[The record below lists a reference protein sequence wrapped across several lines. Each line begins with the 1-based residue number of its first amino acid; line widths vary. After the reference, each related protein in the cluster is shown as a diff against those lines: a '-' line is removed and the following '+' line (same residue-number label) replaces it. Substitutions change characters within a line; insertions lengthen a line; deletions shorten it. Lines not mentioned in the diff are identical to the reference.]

1 MFSLLNRLGLD
12 NLLQEV
18 MSEERSSSR
27 AAAENGGGDGG
38 DDTKPD
44 NSDSD
49 DDYDRK
55 SDNAV
60 DYSDI
65 NELADDMPV
74 CFFFVFFYGKLFNRN
89 VYALC
94 SQHLRRAMITMK
106 M

>member
-74 CFFFVFFYGKLFNRN
+74 CFFFFMVNCLTAMFMLFAANTSVGR
-89 VYALC
+89 
-94 SQHLRRAMITMK
+94 
-106 M
+106 

>member
-1 MFSLLNRLGLD
+1 MD

-27 AAAENGGGDGG
+27 AAAENGGDGG

-74 CFFFVFFYGKLFNRN
+74 CFFVFYGKLFNRN

-94 SQHLRRAMITMK
+94 SQHPRRAMITMK